1 MSERESDA
9 LGWVLEQRMQR
20 QEISSHETYA
30 IGARPERPLQAAG
43 GITLKSSDNVLG
55 QRELEFDVRPVIL
68 GQVEVCV
75 RLTTQAPDAARPHSK
90 RAFLH
95 ASPAAMRELAW
106 QLLDTADRAEQIK
119 PRPKPVR

>member
-1 MSERESDA
+1 MSEQDSDT
-9 LGWVLEQRMQR
+9 LGWVLEQRAER

-43 GITLKSSDNVLG
+43 GVTLKSSDNVLG
-55 QRELEFDVRPVIL
+55 QRELELDVRPVIL

-75 RLTTQAPDAARPHSK
+75 RLTTRAPDAARLHSK

-106 QLLDTADRAEQIK
+106 QLLDTADRADRIK
-119 PRPKPVR
+119 PRPKPIR

>member
-1 MSERESDA
+1 MSERDSDT
-9 LGWVLEQRMQR
+9 LGWVLEQRVER
-20 QEISSHETYA
+20 QETSSHESYA

-43 GITLKSSDNVLG
+43 GITLKSSDNVAG
-55 QRELEFDVRPVIL
+55 ERELEFDVRPVIL

-75 RLTTQAPDAARPHSK
+75 RLTTQAPDAVRPHSK

-95 ASPAAMRELAW
+95 ASPSAMRELAW